1 MRIMGLL
8 NVQSKKET
16 KQPGGM
22 SMNYCQVCQSQLDDK
37 LNCPKC
43 GTQPKSGTAQG
54 PKLAKRRVKVPA
66 VAAVVVDVDRTGSSE
81 PFAAGIPK
89 IFERT
94 AKGLA
99 ERISEIKY
107 YVWSHGD
114 LDCEEQPIQLVQG
127 VDLAQAIKAI
137 QTIRFDGGGDPAEN
151 HADQLENLVNV
162 TQWGADPLCSRNI
175 LVMFATDDTKPL
187 RSGKSMKQ
195 LGKEIKDRGIFLFL
209 VCQET
214 KNLREIVDAA
224 GGFII
229 PISTEPDEKEI
240 QQVVSSLTASIMSTV
255 NQGATISMSATRS
268 QSAAIN

>member
-1 MRIMGLL
+1 M
-8 NVQSKKET
+8 K
-16 KQPGGM
+16 
-22 SMNYCQVCQSQLDDK
+22 YCQVCQSQLDDK
-37 LNCPKC
+37 LCCPKC
-43 GTQPKSGTAQG
+43 GVQPGGDAAQG

-66 VAAVVVDVDRTGSSE
+66 AATAVVDVDGTGSSE

-89 IFERT
+89 IFQRT
-94 AKGLA
+94 GQGLA

-107 YVWSHGD
+107 DVWKHGD
-114 LDCEEQPIQLVQG
+114 LECSEQPVQLAQG
-127 VDLAQAIKAI
+127 VDLTQAVSAI
-137 QTIRFDGGGDPAEN
+137 QSIKYDGGGDAPET
-151 HADQLENLVNV
+151 HADQLENLLNV
-162 TQWGADPLCSRNI
+162 SQWGADPLRSRNI

-255 NQGATISMSATRS
+255 NQGATIPMSV
-268 QSAAIN
+268 AANQAGSVK